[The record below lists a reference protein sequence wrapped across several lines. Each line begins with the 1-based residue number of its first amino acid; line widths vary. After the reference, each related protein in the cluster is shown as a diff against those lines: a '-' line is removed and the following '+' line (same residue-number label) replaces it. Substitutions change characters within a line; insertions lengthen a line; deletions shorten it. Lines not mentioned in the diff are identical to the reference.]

1 MVLKALGD
9 RGIDTTEGHLHKGCA
24 GPKVTKKVLKK
35 ALKIENQL
43 KKVLKNENQLKKVL
57 KKELKKVTLK
67 K

>member
-1 MVLKALGD
+1 MSYF
-9 RGIDTTEGHLHKGCA
+9 HHKGFA

>member
-1 MVLKALGD
+1 MSYF
-9 RGIDTTEGHLHKGCA
+9 HHKGFA

-43 KKVLKNENQLKKVL
+43 KKVLKNKNQLKKVL

>member
-1 MVLKALGD
+1 MKASSAKQIL
-9 RGIDTTEGHLHKGCA
+9 
-24 GPKVTKKVLKK
+24 KVTKKVLKK

>member
-1 MVLKALGD
+1 MPFAAYM
-9 RGIDTTEGHLHKGCA
+9 EPQLHKGCA